1 MIKVGTCPGSRFK
14 NLYKRDKSGYL
25 LPKFVKKDGKDVR
38 ATEDFW
44 QSIQDS
50 SMEEKFNQI
59 FNDSKNQEQVMSLM
73 RQFANQSNDDV
84 IYEDITTGKDY
95 VDLMNDFVKL
105 SNSFPNDKGYSDMN
119 TLNDRIKLFAEKRK
133 KFYESQ
139 RKIYE
144 SKKNNDAKGE
154 VKQDGKK

>member
-1 MIKVGTCPGSRFK
+1 MIKVGSCPGSRFK
-14 NLYKRDKSGYL
+14 KLYKRDKNGL
-25 LPKFVKKDGKDVR
+25 LLKKFIKKDGKDIR

-44 QSIQDS
+44 QQIQDS

-73 RQFANQSNDDV
+73 RQFANQSNNDV

-105 SNSFPNDKGYSDMN
+105 SNVFPNEKGYSDIN
-119 TLNDRIKLFAEKRK
+119 TLNDRLKLYAVNRRE
-133 KFYESQ
+133 FYKSQ
-139 RKIYE
+139 RE
-144 SKKNNDAKGE
+144 VQKKVEKDVKEDAK
-154 VKQDGKK
+154 K